1 MDNNLSLK
9 NKKIL
14 IISLISF
21 FIVFLDQLTKYLI
34 LKNFNVNETVPIIN
48 NVFDLTL
55 IKNTG
60 AGFGILKN
68 FNFLLIM
75 ISIAVIGIIFYY
87 FKKIKENQLLLQVLA
102 AFILGGALGNLI
114 DRARLGYV
122 VDFLDFRIWP
132 VFNIADSFVTVG
144 IIGLIVYLWKKG

>member
-34 LKNFNVNETVPIIN
+34 L
-48 NVFDLTL
+48 
-55 IKNTG
+55 KNTG

>member
-34 LKNFNVNETVPIIN
+34 LKNFNINETVPIIN
-48 NVFDLTL
+48 NVFHLTL